1 MGIHN
6 GAAFLVAIFLLVS
19 VSLNPAFAHRFNV
32 ALVIPVTNAGADQGR
47 EYLEGF
53 MLATSERD
61 SHADEESDGHLG
73 GLDVYVSVIDAQADP
88 GTEIERI
95 VSQAEIDIVAAF
107 GSEETLF
114 LVGRLL
120 EGENIVLLLPAQT
133 PFPQSD
139 MPAVA
144 AFASA
149 YENQYG
155 GRPSSQA
162 AQGYNTARRIDV
174 AVRAQG
180 GVDDTELLIQSFR
193 ETASGF
199 IRAKDE

>member
-1 MGIHN
+1 
-6 GAAFLVAIFLLVS
+6 
-19 VSLNPAFAHRFNV
+19 
-32 ALVIPVTNAGADQGR
+32 
-47 EYLEGF
+47 

-73 GLDVYVSVIDAQADP
+73 GLDVYVTVIDAQGDV
-88 GTEIERI
+88 GTEFERI
-95 VSQAEIDIVAAF
+95 VSQVEIDIMAAF
-107 GSEETLF
+107 GSEETLS
-114 LVGRLL
+114 LVGKLV
-120 EGENIVLLLPAQT
+120 EGESIVLLLPAQT

-155 GRPSSQA
+155 SKPSTQA
-162 AQGYNTARRIDV
+162 ARGYNTARRIDV

-180 GVDDTELLIQSFR
+180 GGDDTELLIQSFKESANR
-193 ETASGF
+193 F
-199 IRAKDE
+199 IRD

>member
-1 MGIHN
+1 MRIRTGVT
-6 GAAFLVAIFLLVS
+6 LLLTTFLLAS
-19 VSLNPAFAHRFNV
+19 ISLNPVFAHRFNV
-32 ALVIPVTNAGADQGR
+32 ALVIPMTNPGADQGR
-47 EYLEGF
+47 QYLEGF

-73 GLDVYVSVIDAQADP
+73 GLDVYVTVIDALGDVGA
-88 GTEIERI
+88 EFERI
-95 VSQAEIDIVAAF
+95 VSQAEINIVAAF
-107 GSEETLF
+107 GSEETLS
-114 LVGRLL
+114 LVGKLVER
-120 EGENIVLLLPAQT
+120 ESIVLLLPAQM

-155 GRPSSQA
+155 GRPSTQA
-162 AQGYNTARRIDV
+162 TQGYNTARRIDV

-180 GVDDTELLIQSFR
+180 GVDNTELLIQNFR
-193 ETASGF
+193 QTAYGF
-199 IRAKDE
+199 IRGKDE

>member
-1 MGIHN
+1 MGIRN
-6 GAAFLVAIFLLVS
+6 GAAFLVAIFLLALN
-19 VSLNPAFAHRFNV
+19 SLNPAFAHRFNV
-32 ALVIPVTNAGADQGR
+32 ALVIPMTSAGNNQGR
-47 EYLEGF
+47 QYLEGF

-73 GLDVYVSVIDAQADP
+73 GLDVYVTVIDALGDVS
-88 GTEIERI
+88 TEFERI
-95 VSQAEIDIVAAF
+95 VSQAEINIVAAF
-107 GSEETLF
+107 GSEELLF
-114 LVGRLL
+114 LVGKLVERERL
-120 EGENIVLLLPAQT
+120 VLLLPAQT

-144 AFASA
+144 AFAFA

-155 GRPSSQA
+155 GRPSTQA

-180 GVDDTELLIQSFR
+180 GIDDKELLVQSFR
-193 ETASGF
+193 ETAYGF
-199 IRAKDE
+199 VRGKDE

>member
-1 MGIHN
+1 MGIRN
-6 GAAFLVAIFLLVS
+6 GAAFLVAIFLLAS
-19 VSLNPAFAHRFNV
+19 NSLNPAFAHRFNV

-73 GLDVYVSVIDAQADP
+73 GLDVYVTVIDALGDVS
-88 GTEIERI
+88 TEFERI
-95 VSQAEIDIVAAF
+95 VSQAEINIVAAF
-107 GSEETLF
+107 GSEELLF
-114 LVGRLL
+114 LVGKLVERERL
-120 EGENIVLLLPAQT
+120 VLLLPAQT

-149 YENQYG
+149 YENQFG
-155 GRPSSQA
+155 DKPSTRA
-162 AQGYNTARRIDV
+162 TQGYNTARRIDV

-180 GVDDTELLIQSFR
+180 GVDDKELLVQSFR
-193 ETASGF
+193 ESASGF
-199 IRAKDE
+199 IREKDE